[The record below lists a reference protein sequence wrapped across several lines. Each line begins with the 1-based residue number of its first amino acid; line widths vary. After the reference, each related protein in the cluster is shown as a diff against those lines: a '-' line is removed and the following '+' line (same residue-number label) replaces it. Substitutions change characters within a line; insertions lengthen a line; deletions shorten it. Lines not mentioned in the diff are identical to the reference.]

1 MARRALGPA
10 EEAALMAQDTDPVAA
25 AVAAAYDAYV
35 TEVRRFVA
43 RLMRD
48 PVAAEDIVQE
58 AYLRLAIEARA
69 DRYPLQPRA
78 WLYRVARN
86 LVISGARRDASARA
100 HLLPNPD
107 DGIDRETPESRFLAS
122 ERTRIVEL
130 AMRDVGPRG
139 RAGLRMAS
147 QGYSGREIA
156 ATLGSTELA
165 TRALLSR
172 ARSNLRRS
180 LVLAEAV

>member
-1 MARRALGPA
+1 MNQEL
-10 EEAALMAQDTDPVAA
+10 DPGAA
-25 AVAAAYDAYV
+25 AVATAYGAHV
-35 TEVRRFVA
+35 AEVRRFAA

-48 PVAAEDIVQE
+48 PIAAEDIVQE

-69 DRYPLQPRA
+69 GRFPDQPRA

-86 LVISGARRDASARA
+86 LVISGARRNASARA

-107 DGIDRETPESRFLAS
+107 DGIDRETPESHFLAS

-130 AMRDVGPRG
+130 AMRGVGPRG
-139 RAGLRMAS
+139 RTGLRMAS

-172 ARSNLRRS
+172 TRSNLRRT
-180 LVLAEAV
+180 LILAEAV